1 MIFGL
6 VYSRFVI
13 FKTIEILM
21 LLEDNFSEYILPEDI
36 IKIVDF

>member
-13 FKTIEILM
+13 FMTIEILM
-21 LLEDNFSEYILPEDI
+21 LLEENFSEYILPEEI